1 MYPFRIYS
9 LYILSSLIA
18 YTLPAQDLGII
29 DFPTAG
35 KGEAQQ
41 YFIEGTLLLHSFEF
55 EDAAEAYQ
63 RAQQL
68 APGFAMAYWGEA
80 MTYYHP
86 LWDYHNAEKAQD
98 ALKKLGATPS
108 ERQTQAPTQKEKDWL
123 QAVEILFAEGDH
135 REQIKAYSDFMRQ
148 LYEKYPHD
156 HEVASFYAISILG
169 TSFGSRDSY
178 KYMRAAAIVEEV
190 YAENEYHP
198 GALHYLIHSYDDPVH
213 APLGMR
219 AAKRYAQVAPSAA
232 HALHMP
238 SHIFVAMGMWPEV
251 VASNEASSAAADA
264 RRARKSLGV
273 DSRGYHSLHWLEYGY
288 LQQERYEDAEKLLW
302 DMKSN
307 FEESESRRAAFHLS
321 VMRAGYLVETSNWS
335 HEAVSIKIPSDK
347 LTQKAKAV
355 DYFVQGW
362 AHLEVGDIL
371 KAKKYQE
378 MLETL
383 APMAMHIDMGSGA
396 QTSCC
401 SPNYSTTDDDDPG
414 TIHAIHVMNMELDA
428 MMKYRSGRKAEAFEI
443 LRLAT
448 EMETNMDFMFGPP
461 IIVKP
466 SYELLGE
473 MLLKEGRFEEA
484 IEAFKTALQ
493 RAPGRTLSLKS
504 LAQAYQS
511 VGNQDKADE
520 IVGRLNR

>member
-1 MYPFRIYS
+1 M
-9 LYILSSLIA
+9 
-18 YTLPAQDLGII
+18 I
-29 DFPTAG
+29 DFPTSG
-35 KGEAQQ
+35 DGEAQQ

-63 RAQQL
+63 QAQQL
-68 APGFAMAYWGEA
+68 DPDFAMAYWGEA

-86 LWDYHNAEKAQD
+86 LWDYHNAEKAQA
-98 ALKKLGATPS
+98 ALQKLGATPA
-108 ERQTQAPTQKEKDWL
+108 ERRAKAITPKEKDWL
-123 QAVEILFAEGDH
+123 QAVEILFAEGDQ
-135 REQIKAYSDFMRQ
+135 REQIEAYSDFMLP
-148 LYEKYPHD
+148 LYEKYPDD
-156 HEVASFYAISILG
+156 HEIASFYAISILG
-169 TSFGSRDSY
+169 TSFDGRDPY

-198 GALHYLIHSYDDPVH
+198 GALHYLIHAYDDPVH

-219 AAKRYAQVAPSAA
+219 AAKRYAQVAPAAA

-251 VASNEASSAAADA
+251 VASNEESSAAADA
-264 RRARKSLGV
+264 RRARKNLGV

-288 LQQERYEDAEKLLW
+288 LQQERYEDAERLLW
-302 DMKSN
+302 DMN
-307 FEESESRRAAFHLS
+307 RDFEESQSRRAAFHLA
-321 VMRAGYLVETSNWS
+321 VMRAGYLVETDNWS
-335 HEAVSIKIPSDK
+335 HKAVSIKIPSDK
-347 LTQKAKAV
+347 LTQKAQAV

-362 AHLEVGDIL
+362 AHLEAGDML
-371 KAKKYQE
+371 KAQKYQE

-383 APMAMHIDMGSGA
+383 APMTMHIDMGTGGK
-396 QTSCC
+396 TSCC

-428 MMKYRSGRKAEAFEI
+428 MMKYRSGRRTEAIET
-443 LRLAT
+443 LQHAA
-448 EMETNMDFMFGPP
+448 EMEGNMDFMFGPP

-466 SYELLGE
+466 SHELLGE
-473 MLLKEGRFEEA
+473 MLLQEGKFEEA
-484 IEAFKTALQ
+484 IEAFEIALQ
-493 RAPGRTLSLKS
+493 RAPGRTLSLKG

-520 IVGRLNR
+520 MVGRLNR